1 MADHQ
6 ALVAAVD
13 VGGTSVKGALVNATG
28 GLQARRRTLVKD
40 IPPGDLVAAV
50 IEMFTHLLT
59 AADSTGTPA
68 AAVGLAV
75 PGLVDERRGLG
86 VLSMLLGWRD
96 IPFGR
101 LVGEA
106 FGLPVTFS
114 HDVSAGA
121 YAQARRGPAQGH
133 TDWLFLA
140 LGTGLG
146 STFVL
151 DGRPYRGSGGTG
163 GELAH
168 VVCEPAGPVC
178 RCGKRGCLEM
188 VGSAEAIA
196 TLYAQAPQ
204 PPDAKDAANAA
215 DVGYAKPTEPTAAEV
230 AARARAG
237 DPVAV
242 AVWDR
247 AVAGLVCV
255 VSGYV
260 EALNPSMVIVGGGL
274 AEAGTQLLEPFSRQ
288 LRERVAFARPR
299 PEVHLAAFGDLAALH
314 GVAIRAHE
322 QLLGGHPGLCVPFDI
337 DPSPDQPDRA
347 GAPDGPSRE
356 VQP

>member
-1 MADHQ
+1 MTDPQ
-6 ALVAAVD
+6 ALVAVVD
-13 VGGTSVKGALVNATG
+13 VGGTSVKGALVNSAG
-28 GLQARRRTLVKD
+28 YVRAHRRTLVKD
-40 IPPGDLVAAV
+40 IPPGDVVPAV
-50 IEMFTHLLT
+50 IRMLSDLL
-59 AADSTGTPA
+59 AAAEAAGTPA

-75 PGLVDERRGLG
+75 PGLVDERRGFG

-101 LVGEA
+101 LVQEA

-121 YAQARRGPAQGH
+121 YAQARRGPAKGH
-133 TDWLFLA
+133 ADWLFLG

-151 DGRPYRGSGGTG
+151 NGRPYRGSGGTG

-168 VVCEPAGPVC
+168 VVCEQAGPVC

-188 VGSAEAIA
+188 ISSAEAVA
-196 TLYAQAPQ
+196 TLYAQAA
-204 PPDAKDAANAA
+204 PPH
-215 DVGYAKPTEPTAAEV
+215 DVAEAGPARASAAEV

-237 DPVAV
+237 DPAAV

-247 AVAGLVCV
+247 AVVGLVAV
-255 VSGYV
+255 VSAYV
-260 EALNPSMVIVGGGL
+260 EALNPSVVIVGGGL
-274 AEAGTQLLEPFSRQ
+274 AEAGNQLLEPFSRQ
-288 LRERVAFARPR
+288 LDERVAFARPR
-299 PEVHLAAFGDLAALH
+299 PTVHLAAYGDLAALQ

-322 QLLGGHPGLCVPFDI
+322 QLASGCPGLCVPFDT
-337 DPSPDQPDRA
+337 DPSFDPPDRTRA
-347 GAPDGPSRE
+347 SDGPTRE
-356 VQP
+356 VQR